1 MEGGKGEG
9 KKEEQRGEEGDRD
22 RGMHTYTH
30 MHAQT
35 HRQTHRHTHTH
46 TYTHTDDRDRHTDR
60 QTDGHR
66 ETPTLKTAK
75 CQHIYVSQLTLS
87 VPATRAGCQRSRSE
101 WRASWFW
108 WWCCCCW
115 EGRCWWTAAQCAPCW
130 PHADCGCLLTPVK
143 QSSMSGV
150 YPCSIPFTVLSQQCA
165 STQHPHTVLR
175 HWTRATSQSWRT
187 DAHAHPLHPNNTHT
201 QFWDTGPEQQARAD
215 VLMHTH
221 TSTSSTQHP
230 HSSETL
236 SQSNK
241 PELMYWCTHTS
252 TSSTQHTHT
261 VLRHWTRATSLSWC
275 IDAHAHL
282 LHPYNTHI
290 QFWQGGQERQD
301 SWGWHTDAPTKPF
314 YPWNIH
320 TQLWEAVPECPESWG
335 CCTGASTQHPLHQH
349 NIHFTS
355 TKLTYSFKRLE
366 ESA

>member
-1 MEGGKGEG
+1 MEGGKEEG

-22 RGMHTYTH
+22 RGRGMHTYTH

-35 HRQTHRHTHTH
+35 HRQTHRHTHT
-46 TYTHTDDRDRHTDR
+46 YTHTDDTDRHTDR

-175 HWTRATSQSWRT
+175 HWTRATS
-187 DAHAHPLHPNNTHT
+187 
-201 QFWDTGPEQQARAD
+201 
-215 VLMHTH
+215 
-221 TSTSSTQHP
+221 
-230 HSSETL
+230 
-236 SQSNK
+236 
-241 PELMYWCTHTS
+241 
-252 TSSTQHTHT
+252 
-261 VLRHWTRATSLSWC
+261 LSWC
-275 IDAHAHL
+275 TDARAHL

-290 QFWQGGQERQD
+290 QFWRGGQERQD
-301 SWGWHTDAPTKPF
+301 SWGWRTDAPTQPF
-314 YPWNIH
+314 YPWNMH